1 MQYLKPILSS
11 RLSHNRHHP
20 QYFLQ
25 RLLLAL
31 LLFASL
37 LSSLAISPVYALGG
51 AVFSVAR
58 IPAWDNLNVRQN
70 PGITH
75 EVVGQIPANGEGVVA
90 LGKHKTIGKTEW
102 VQVSWGPLK
111 GWVNRHYL
119 IPAKTQ
125 TNSTINT
132 RNSTTANT
140 SNNDSVFRSSTTTGN
155 AQNNRKSEEN
165 SLFTQAQPKKKP
177 KVLECGGTE
186 PFWNIDLSQDEMR
199 VNIRNEKR
207 TLPLIQ
213 KTRQSQSILNIAS
226 VKARQG
232 NNYVELFLIKSKD
245 CKDGITE
252 INYPY
257 SVKAIINEQHTFN
270 GCCKLLPK

>member
-11 RLSHNRHHP
+11 RLSLNRHHP
-20 QYFLQ
+20 QYYLQ
-25 RLLLAL
+25 RLLIAL

-37 LSSLAISPVYALGG
+37 LSSLAISQAYALGG
-51 AVFSVAR
+51 RVFSVAR
-58 IPAWDNLNVRQN
+58 IPPWDTLNVRQN
-70 PGITH
+70 PGVTH
-75 EVVGQIPANGEGVVA
+75 DVVGQIPANGEGVVA
-90 LGKHKTIGKTEW
+90 LGKHETIGKTEW
-102 VQVSWGPLK
+102 VQVSWGSLK

-119 IPAKTQ
+119 MPAKIQIDSATK
-125 TNSTINT
+125 T
-132 RNSTTANT
+132 RNSNNT
-140 SNNDSVFRSSTTTGN
+140 KTRNNDSVFRSSTSTGN
-155 AQNNRKSEEN
+155 TQNSRKSEEN
-165 SLFTQAQPKKKP
+165 SVFTQAQPKKKP

-207 TLPLIQ
+207 TLPLIE

-232 NNYVELFLIKSKD
+232 SNEVELFLIKSKD